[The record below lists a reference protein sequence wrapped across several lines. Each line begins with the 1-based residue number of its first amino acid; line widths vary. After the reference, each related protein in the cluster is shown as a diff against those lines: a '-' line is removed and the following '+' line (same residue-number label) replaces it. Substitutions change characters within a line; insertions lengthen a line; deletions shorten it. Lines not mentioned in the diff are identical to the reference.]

1 MRASLPLWLV
11 AALALAGAR
20 SICPAQGL
28 SQRGYLE
35 NTLIAYPQTA
45 PGDSGRIVGET
56 LLSYEPAYKLNSSF
70 SVHGSFDARLDSH
83 HEVQRSFDFSWWDRT
98 PKRPVL
104 AVRRLSAIFARGPVT
119 LEIGKQFI
127 RWGKTDIL
135 NPTDRFAPRDYLRV
149 VDSDFLGVTAARLT
163 LARQSDSLDLVF
175 NPRFTP
181 SRMPLLNQRWVVI
194 PAAARNLALRD
205 AGSRYPGGP
214 QFGARWN
221 HVGSRLEYSL
231 SFFEGFN
238 HLPLIEVTAVSP
250 PGYVDI
256 VRNYAKIRTYGGDIA
271 APLPWFTV
279 KAEAAWFQSE
289 ASRADEYLLYV
300 VQVERQWGE
309 WLFIG
314 GYGGEKVTSRRNPFD
329 FAPDRGLARALV
341 GRASLQ
347 IDTNRS
353 LVFEAFVRQNGKG
366 VFGRFEYSHG
376 WGQHWRMTTRL
387 AVIQGSEDD
396 FLGQYRKNSFASL
409 ALRYSF

>member
-1 MRASLPLWLV
+1 
-11 AALALAGAR
+11 
-20 SICPAQGL
+20 L

-35 NTLIAYPQTA
+35 NTLFTYPQAA
-45 PGDSGRIVGET
+45 PGDSGRIVGES
-56 LLSYEPAYKLNSSF
+56 LLRYDPAYKLNSSLTF
-70 SVHGSFDARLDSH
+70 HSSFDARLDSH
-83 HEVQRSFDFSWWDRT
+83 REVERSFDFSWCDRT
-98 PKRPVL
+98 PKRPAL

-119 LEIGKQFI
+119 LEIGKQFV

-163 LARQSDSLDLVF
+163 LTGQSDSLDLVF

-181 SRMPLLNQRWVVI
+181 SRMPLFNQRWVVI
-194 PAAARNLALRD
+194 PAAARNFELRD
-205 AGSRYPGGP
+205 AGARYPGGP

-221 HVGSRLEYSL
+221 HQGSRLEYSL

-238 HLPLIEVTAVSP
+238 HLPLIEVTPVSP
-250 PGYVDI
+250 PGHVDI
-256 VRNYAKIRTYGGDIA
+256 LRNYARIRTYGGDLA

-279 KAEAAWFQSE
+279 KAESAWFQSE
-289 ASRADEYLLYV
+289 SSRADEYLLYV
-300 VQVERQWGE
+300 LQVERQWGE

-314 GYGGEKVTSRRNPFD
+314 GYAGEKVTTRRSPFD

-347 IDTNRS
+347 IDANRS
-353 LVFEAFVRQNGKG
+353 VTFEAVARQNGKG
-366 VFGRFEYSHG
+366 IFGRFEYSHG
-376 WGQHWRMTTRL
+376 LGQHWRLTTRL
-387 AVIQGSEDD
+387 AVIQGSETD
-396 FLGQYRKNSFASL
+396 FLGQYKKNSFASL